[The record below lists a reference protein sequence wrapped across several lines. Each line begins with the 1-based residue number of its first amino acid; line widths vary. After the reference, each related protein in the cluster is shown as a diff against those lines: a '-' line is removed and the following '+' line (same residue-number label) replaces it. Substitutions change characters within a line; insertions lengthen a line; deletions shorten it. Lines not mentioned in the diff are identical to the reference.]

1 MLLLFENCPMK
12 FKTVKKLISC
22 ALPAWLLLGSGQ
34 NLLGSARF
42 WSVPARFWSVLV
54 GSCYIKYEEELLQRL
69 RIILLKVRSLG
80 LKLNKSKCIF
90 GQSKIKFF
98 GIEISEKGISPDP
111 DKITAIKN
119 AQAPR
124 SVNELRSFLGLCTYV
139 SRFIDSF

>member
-1 MLLLFENCPMK
+1 M
-12 FKTVKKLISC
+12 
-22 ALPAWLLLGSGQ
+22 
-34 NLLGSARF
+34 
-42 WSVPARFWSVLV
+42 
-54 GSCYIKYEEELLQRL
+54 
-69 RIILLKVRSLG
+69 KVRSLG

-111 DKITAIKN
+111 DKITAIKS

-139 SRFIDSF
+139 SRFIDSFSEKTTVLRELLKQNVKFEWNDDHEQAFSVLKNELSSESLLAFYNPQEDIRLVTDASGHALGAVFFTKGK